1 MNVNLSKK
9 KPKKERLD
17 NIGRIEINAQTPKKE
32 RPQRIPGKRRHS
44 SIHSSKKKRKESY
57 DSEGRPLTNTG
68 RLNVDLSKKK
78 EKKEWLDNFSKLE
91 VGIDG
96 SVKRSGSFD
105 KEPRALY
112 KPGKGYD
119 TATKTKKTDRKYD
132 LKTKPQTALIDS
144 KYGKTQ
150 IKTTTTSQ
158 QRQPLSTSTY
168 GTGKKPISQKLQ
180 QTPTSSARA
189 VVGTSDKP
197 YYTQSDYSKS
207 NKYQSF
213 TGKKEKDVDKSKP
226 QGQKPGYVN
235 QFNIGDKKYQ
245 TESKTK
251 STYGTSGTNDTYGTY
266 GTGSQ
271 LHTAVTFGKKKPNER
286 MTKSVE
292 RKIDLISGD
301 TLKKVGGLYPTS
313 STKQKPYV
321 QAPTTKTLQD
331 ISKIISS
338 RYASAPKKSLPG
350 TTKKGDKTP
359 MQTPKQKQK
368 QKMDE
373 THKGSDVKI
382 DLSKYY
388 QKQTPQSKKPKD
400 KKKTGTEPEIY
411 EYYPMSS
418 KTASKADTY
427 NKNKPLTQQFKYDDI
442 YEYNPTTKIYEY
454 KPEKGDKTKKTITT
468 TTTKSKRGGA
478 LSTEP
483 KSKKDYSSVDKTKT
497 TTTTTAT
504 GVKNLP
510 SATVTLDKY
519 GTGKIKKMKTPS
531 FSVQKDRITTINVD
545 TTKGAK
551 DKNNRYLLSPFSD
564 QRSTLH
570 SSLRNSMAY
579 FKCKFLTTKQVCEK
593 FWKSID
599 SGELSSSMFDSN
611 KVSARNSGT
620 VSKLSNILSPEKN
633 RYSYKNSFSNEN
645 TEYTAK
651 NYGKIKGMINS
662 NSDAYFKNLGDV
674 RTSYKSGN

>member
-1 MNVNLSKK
+1 M
-9 KPKKERLD
+9 
-17 NIGRIEINAQTPKKE
+17 
-32 RPQRIPGKRRHS
+32 
-44 SIHSSKKKRKESY
+44 
-57 DSEGRPLTNTG
+57 TNTG
-68 RLNVDLSKKK
+68 RLNVDLSEEK
-78 EKKEWLDNFSKLE
+78 EKKDWFDNFSKLE
-91 VGIDG
+91 VGLDG

-112 KPGKGYD
+112 KPGKYD
-119 TATKTKKTDRKYD
+119 TATKTKKTDKKYD
-132 LKTKPQTALIDS
+132 LKTKPQTGLIDS
-144 KYGKTQ
+144 KYAKTQ
-150 IKTTTTSQ
+150 IKTTTTTSQ
-158 QRQPLSTSTY
+158 QRQPLSTFTY

-180 QTPTSSARA
+180 QTPTSSVRGN
-189 VVGTSDKP
+189 VGTSDKP
-197 YYTQSDYSKS
+197 YYTQTDYSKYS
-207 NKYQSF
+207 KYQSF
-213 TGKKEKDVDKSKP
+213 TGKEGKGTDKSKP

-235 QFNIGDKKYQ
+235 QFNIDEKKYQ
-245 TESKTK
+245 TASKTK
-251 STYGTSGTNDTYGTY
+251 STYGTSGTYDTYGTY

-271 LHTAVTFGKKKPNER
+271 LNTAVTFGKKKPHER

-313 STKQKPYV
+313 STKQKPYA
-321 QAPTTKTLQD
+321 QAPTTTKTLQD
-331 ISKIISS
+331 KSKIISS
-338 RYASAPKKSLPG
+338 SQRYASAPKKPLPG

-359 MQTPKQKQK
+359 MQTPTQKQK
-368 QKMDE
+368 YKKDE

-427 NKNKPLTQQFKYDDI
+427 SKNKPLTQQFKYDDL
-442 YEYNPTTKIYEY
+442 YEYNPVTKVYEY
-454 KPEKGDKTKKTITT
+454 KPEKGDKAKKTIT
-468 TTTKSKRGGA
+468 TTTKSKRGET

-483 KSKKDYSSVDKTKT
+483 RAKKDYSSVVKTKT

-504 GVKNLP
+504 GAKNLP

-531 FSVQKDRITTINVD
+531 FSVQKDRIITTYVD
-545 TTKGAK
+545 PTKGAK

-564 QRSTLH
+564 QRSTLQT
-570 SSLRNSMAY
+570 SYNLRNSMAY

-620 VSKLSNILSPEKN
+620 ASKLSNFLSPEK
-633 RYSYKNSFSNEN
+633 K
-645 TEYTAK
+645 
-651 NYGKIKGMINS
+651 
-662 NSDAYFKNLGDV
+662 
-674 RTSYKSGN
+674 